1 MGLPSRCAL
10 CGSIASNP
18 LCNACDESYWN
29 ETRLRCPRCALPVA
43 PQRAGACA
51 PQAPCEYC
59 SANRPAFDATIA
71 LADYAPPLD
80 QLAIDL
86 KFHARLALA
95 RDFAMRLA
103 DAAETAFDRIDG
115 RPDLIVPVPLS
126 RKRLAAR
133 GYNQAWQIARPLA
146 RALDTRAAA
155 DLVSRRRDTLPQ
167 ADLDASDRR
176 ANVASAFALDGTVAA
191 LHVGIVDDVMTSG
204 ATLDALARL
213 LKTAGARRVTNFV
226 VLRTPRS

>member
-1 MGLPSRCAL
+1 MSC
-10 CGSIASNP
+10 NP
-18 LCNACDESYWN
+18 LCNACDETYWN

-43 PQRAGACA
+43 PQRVRACA
-51 PQAPCEYC
+51 PRAPCEYC
-59 SANRPAFDATIA
+59 AANQPAFDATIA

-95 RDFAMRLA
+95 RDFALRLA
-103 DAAETAFDRIDG
+103 NAAETVVDRIDG
-115 RPDLIVPVPLS
+115 CPDLIVPVPLS
-126 RKRLAAR
+126 RKRLASR

-146 RALDTRAAA
+146 GALGTRAAA
-155 DLVSRRRDTLPQ
+155 DVVSRRRDTLPQ
-167 ADLDASDRR
+167 ADLDASERR
-176 ANVASAFALDGTVAA
+176 TNVASAFALEGTVAA

-213 LKTAGARRVTNFV
+213 LKTAGASRVTNFV